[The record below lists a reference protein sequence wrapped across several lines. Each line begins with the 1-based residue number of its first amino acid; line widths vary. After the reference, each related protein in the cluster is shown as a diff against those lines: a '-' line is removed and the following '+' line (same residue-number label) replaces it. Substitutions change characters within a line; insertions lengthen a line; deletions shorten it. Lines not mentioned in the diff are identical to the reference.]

1 MSKATSLA
9 LRNKTSSHQAK
20 VDLTS
25 HRHGLYS
32 GEADGS
38 LSFRALCSVLPLIL
52 AYVIPPRK
60 TPSVV
65 LTAIKTPT

>member
-9 LRNKTSSHQAK
+9 LQNKMSSHQAK

-32 GEADGS
+32 GEADGFLS
-38 LSFRALCSVLPLIL
+38 LRALCSVLPLDPCL
-52 AYVIPPRK
+52 CHSPAENTLRG
-60 TPSVV
+60 SHCH
-65 LTAIKTPT
+65 